1 MKDLWRSGGG
11 MRSGTEYKMN
21 RVFCRTFRKRPIG
34 VLHMKSL
41 LSGSPLLRCTP
52 RTVSVACRSF
62 CEVYKPNLQCT
73 RYKSTMNKQ
82 SQSAEVNEE

>member
-1 MKDLWRSGGG
+1 

-21 RVFCRTFRKRPIG
+21 RVFCRTFRKSPSG
-34 VLHMKSL
+34 VLYMMSL
-41 LSGSPLLRCTP
+41 LSGSPYLKYTP
-52 RTVSVACRSF
+52 KAVTLACRSV

-73 RYKSTMNKQ
+73 RYKSTVNKQ